1 MQDTEAIFNEV
12 RRLVTLLDVEER
24 LALIRDIVTAPFAPS
39 LAPASGTP
47 QAADA
52 ARLKSAA
59 ERRSHMQAEQE
70 KWYARPT
77 AERNQ
82 YAGSYVALDGGSV
95 VDHDKD
101 RRALYLRV
109 RQAYDRKPVPII
121 PAEQSAAREFVVRS
135 PRLIR

>member
-12 RRLVTLLDVEER
+12 RRLVTLLNVEER
-24 LALIRDIVTAPFAPS
+24 LDLIRDIVTAPFAPS
-39 LAPASGTP
+39 PDAP
-47 QAADA
+47 QAAAA
-52 ARLKSAA
+52 ARLTSAA
-59 ERRSHMQAEQE
+59 ERRAYMQAEQE

-77 AERNQ
+77 AERNH
-82 YAGSYVALDGGSV
+82 YAGSYVALDSGSV

-109 RQAYDRKPVPII
+109 RQAYHSKPVPII
-121 PAEQSAAREFVVRS
+121 PAEQSAMREFVIRS